1 MNDSTFNP
9 DRFYYMSEE
18 IVRGDLIFQHTDFDN
33 SYNLLKGSKP
43 AEPVRFKY
51 KKGSRQKDVIIGG
64 GQVFLL
70 SIELIEELRKY
81 NLKGWDTFKIN
92 ASEKEGNPLEGYEG
106 LFITGTAGSVERSF
120 SKEILRP
127 NAIGIMKPVYVGPG
141 LDPLTW
147 DGSDIFSLEG
157 TIHIIV
163 SQQVKDIFKQ
173 FKTNISNSHVWL
185 TIAGSVP
192 TIVTSFCSSEL

>member
-9 DRFYYMSEE
+9 ERFYYMSEE

-43 AEPVRFKY
+43 VEPVRFKY

-81 NLKGWDTFKIN
+81 NLKGWDTFKI
-92 ASEKEGNPLEGYEG
+92 STSGKEDSPLEGYEG
-106 LFITGTAGSVERSF
+106 LFITGTAGSVDRSF

-141 LDPLTW
+141 FDPLTW
-147 DGSDIFSLEG
+147 WDGSDVFSLDC
-157 TIHIIV
+157 TIQIIV

-173 FKTNISNSHVWL
+173 FKTNNIRFTCVAEYSR
-185 TIAGSVP
+185 
-192 TIVTSFCSSEL
+192 